1 MAEYIEREALEIE
14 LNHRLNFLMA
24 ENGEYDHYTSGFD
37 ECVSR
42 VEDFPAADVVPIAK
56 LEKTRRALAY
66 MWFAYRNK
74 DEEFTHDFERKAE
87 KMAEKL
93 LGKWEDCMSELLREE
108 NNGLS

>member
-1 MAEYIEREALEIE
+1 MAEYIEREAVEKM
-14 LNHRLNFLMA
+14 F
-24 ENGEYDHYTSGFD
+24 ENASIISDGEYNGYCT
-37 ECVSR
+37 
-42 VEDFPAADVVPIAK
+42 EDVYLNDIPAADVAPVAE

-74 DEEFTHDFERKAE
+74 DEEFPHDFERKAE